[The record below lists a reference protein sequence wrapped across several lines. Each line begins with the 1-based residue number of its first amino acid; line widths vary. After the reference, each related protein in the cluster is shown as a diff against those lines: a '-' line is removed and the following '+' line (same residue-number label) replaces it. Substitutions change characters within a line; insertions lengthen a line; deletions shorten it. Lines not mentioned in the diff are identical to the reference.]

1 MKKLTLVLLAL
12 VASAAQ
18 AFQSPLIA
26 QFKDGGIIKM
36 QGPCIYKQSLYTCM
50 LVESKGKSY
59 ILMGKPDGE
68 SFNDQ
73 YILEVTGPE
82 SSKEVWAHH
91 WKKS

>member
-1 MKKLTLVLLAL
+1 MKKMLVLLAL
-12 VASAAQ
+12 VVSVAQ
-18 AFQSPLIA
+18 AYQSPLIA